1 MCFTRQREILEGPIS
16 LAHWNMNMPLSLAVT
31 MSKQENSSRAS
42 SLLSQPKPC
51 CCHLVCTFVSV
62 HSELIS
68 LYAHVSGL
76 AFDFNTFDAPV
87 THVTLSDKRDGELR
101 SMTLDR
107 SRPAFE
113 LANMLWDNMDTPQL
127 QQ

>member
-1 MCFTRQREILEGPIS
+1 
-16 LAHWNMNMPLSLAVT
+16 
-31 MSKQENSSRAS
+31 
-42 SLLSQPKPC
+42 
-51 CCHLVCTFVSV
+51 V
-62 HSELIS
+62 HRELIS

-87 THVTLSDKRDGELR
+87 THVTLSDKKDGELR

-107 SRPAFE
+107 SRPAYE